1 MLMSLAVLD
10 IALRAAT
17 IALLL
22 MLAGALF
29 RDFRHV
35 VVGRLA
41 IAFALGSAAHAAT
54 YAIGGQ
60 APVTA
65 WQAPLMALATGNI
78 VGFWLF
84 TRGLFDD
91 AFELRAWHAGV
102 WLPVVAFSLL
112 NFTLFVPSGGHR
124 RALAAAA

>member
-60 APVTA
+60 APITA
-65 WQAPLMALATGNI
+65 WQAPGLALATGKI
-78 VGFWLF
+78 LVFLLF
-84 TRGLFDD
+84 TPALFHH
-91 AFELRAWHAGV
+91 AFELRP
-102 WLPVVAFSLL
+102 LPARLSLSLVALMPL
-112 NFTLFVPSGGHR
+112 HLI
-124 RALAAAA
+124 A